1 MVFLYVP
8 CKNIEEAKTIS
19 RLMVEKRVAGRID
32 IVPTQSVVFQGQG
45 GVEETEGAAMIVKAL
60 DKKVQDVEDI
70 VRAHHKNRVPCI
82 ATFMLYRM
90 NREFK
95 EWLVASTA

>member
-19 RLMVEKRVAGRID
+19 KLMVQQRVAGRID
-32 IVPTQSVVFQGQG
+32 IVPTQSVFQGDNG
-45 GVEETEGAAMIVKAL
+45 LEETEGAAMIVKAL

-70 VRAHHKNRVPCI
+70 VREHHKDRIPCI
-82 ATFMLYRM
+82 ATFMLYRL